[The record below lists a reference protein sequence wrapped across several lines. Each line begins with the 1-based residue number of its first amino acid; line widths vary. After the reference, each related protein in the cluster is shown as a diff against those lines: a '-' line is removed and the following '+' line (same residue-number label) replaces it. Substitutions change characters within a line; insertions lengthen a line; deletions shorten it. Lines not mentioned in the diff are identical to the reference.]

1 MKNFAF
7 LSLGSNVGNRYRN
20 LKSAITNINKN
31 KFTNIVNTSNI
42 YESEPMYNLNQNK
55 FYNMVVKINTALNA
69 YELLKLCKTIESAMG
84 RKENN
89 QRNMPRLIDID
100 IITFNNQVIETDNLI
115 VPHPKMPERSFVLLP
130 FNEIEPNYVLP
141 NKKSLS
147 HLLNVLK
154 DSSKIIKLDKHI
166 L

>member
-1 MKNFAF
+1 
-7 LSLGSNVGNRYRN
+7 
-20 LKSAITNINKN
+20 
-31 KFTNIVNTSNI
+31 
-42 YESEPMYNLNQNK
+42 
-55 FYNMVVKINTALNA
+55 MVVKINTALNP

-100 IITFNNQVIETDNLI
+100 IITFNNEVIETDNLI
-115 VPHPKMPERSFVLLP
+115 VPHPKLHERKFVLLP
-130 FNEIEPNYVLP
+130 FIEIEPSFILP
-141 NKKSLS
+141 NKKSLN

-154 DSSKIIKLDKHI
+154 DSSNIIKLDKHI